1 MRFVTVQQVRDG
13 KIAAERLYFDQLD
26 FLGQLGI
33 APLQPAS

>member
-1 MRFVTVQQVRDG
+1 MPFVTIQQIRDG

-33 APLQPAS
+33 APAQSAS